1 MHGIHHLALR
11 VSDCV
16 GSARFYERAFGL
28 REMRRIEDGGQIR
41 AIWLSAFNTVLML
54 ERSLRGRGL
63 SEGSGHA
70 LIFPTDDLIAA
81 EKRLRDLDIA
91 VTDRT
96 PFTLYV
102 EDPDGHRAGF
112 SAYRFNETTAW

>member
-11 VSDCV
+11 VSDCAF
-16 GSARFYERAFGL
+16 SARFYQRAFGL
-28 REMRRIEDGGQIR
+28 REMRRIEDEGRILS
-41 AIWLSAFNTVLML
+41 IWLGAGDTVLML

-102 EDPDGHRAGF
+102 EDPDGHRSGL
-112 SAYRFNETTAW
+112 SAYRFDETTS

>member
-11 VSDCV
+11 VSDCA

-28 REMRRIEDGGQIR
+28 SEMRRIEDDGQIH
-41 AIWLSAFNTVLML
+41 AIWLSAGDTVLML

-63 SEGSGHA
+63 SEGSGHV

-81 EKRLRDLDIA
+81 EKRLRDLGFAI
-91 VTDRT
+91 TDRT
-96 PFTLYV
+96 PFTLYI
-102 EDPDGHRAGF
+102 EDPDGHRSGL
-112 SAYRFNETTAW
+112 SAYRFDETTS